1 MNRQLLLALLTL
13 GCSITFAAPAPLA
26 GSLDERFRQLDK
38 NGDGK
43 LTPDEL
49 PPEWMQR
56 LDLNHDG
63 VVLLDE
69 AREAFEKTPTLV
81 LSAGGKMDALF
92 KLLDKDGDGFLTRE
106 ETNNAAWFDR
116 ADENKD
122 GKV

>member
-26 GSLDERFRQLDK
+26 GPLDERFRQFDK

-49 PPEWMQR
+49 PAEWMQR

-63 VVLLDE
+63 VVTREE
-69 AREAFEKTPTLV
+69 AREAFEKSPALV
-81 LSAGGKMDALF
+81 ASAGGKIEMAF
-92 KLLDKDGDGFLTRE
+92 KLFDKDGDGFVTRA
-106 ETNNAAWFDR
+106 ETN
-116 ADENKD
+116 
-122 GKV
+122 